1 MAGELESLT
10 RQYFEALDRKDAESI
25 IRMSSDDAQGVDEIS
40 RRWLRGIGEL
50 GDYLKGLVAM
60 VDEIQSTISAA
71 HEIAWG
77 DTGLVTCWLEQDY
90 KLDGNQEHV
99 SAPTTVVCRRQD
111 GAWKVA
117 LFHSIPLP
125 PESA

>member
-10 RQYFEALDRKDAESI
+10 RQYFEALDRKDADSI
-25 IRMSSDDAQGVDEIS
+25 IRMSSDDAQGVD
-40 RRWLRGIGEL
+40 EL